1 MISIKRFY
9 FRVCLLAAG
18 LFFAGCQQER
28 EDIAPLDEEKVIKSD
43 DALIDLIRR
52 VTIFDGSA
60 DDLLDQTHCFSV
72 VLPVSITI
80 DEEVSLNITSSD
92 DFQEL
97 RNILILYDLEP
108 EDITFEFPIQVIQPD
123 HTIAIISN
131 EDELDDLMDSCEEE
145 DEDIECVD
153 FIYPLTVSVYDPV
166 TESADK
172 LTFGSDSELHAFVL
186 LLNEETVL
194 TIDFPVSMYDYV
206 QEEIVITS
214 VTEMKS
220 TIATYEDT
228 CDEND
233 EIDFEDENGDMAFV
247 SHLTTGSWFVT
258 QYYDDG
264 DLINLLDN
272 QPLAFHSAQTIAS
285 EGKTVGDWQTLIDDG
300 MVELDLNFASSS
312 TFDILDQ
319 RWTVIRYD
327 SARIVLTAS
336 NSGNDAYL
344 VLERSSERSPDELD
358 LMLTAGQ
365 WYIFSYQDEDNEQVE
380 DFSAFTFTFQAGSV
394 QASSDEE
401 SSSGNWFSVASV
413 LLVLEFEDSS
423 LDELDGSWQV
433 DFMEDSRLLITR
445 PEEGEQI
452 ELRKL

>member
-1 MISIKRFY
+1 MISNRFFY

-18 LFFAGCQQER
+18 LFFASCQQER
-28 EDIAPLDEEKVIKSD
+28 EDIAPLDEEKAIKSD

-52 VTIFDGSA
+52 VTLHDGSA

-72 VLPVSITI
+72 VLPVSVTI

-97 RNILILYDLEP
+97 RNVLILYDLEP
-108 EDITFEFPIQVIQPD
+108 EDITFQYPIQVVQPD
-123 HTIAIISN
+123 HTIATIAD
-131 EDELDDLMDSCEEE
+131 EDALDDLMDSCERE
-145 DEDIECVD
+145 DEDIECID
-153 FIYPLTVSVYDPV
+153 FVYPIVISVYDPV

-194 TIDFPVSMYDYV
+194 TIDFPVSLYDYV

-233 EIDFEDENGDMAFV
+233 DVDFEDEIGDNVFIG
-247 SHLTTGSWFVT
+247 HLATGSWFVT
-258 QYYDDG
+258 QYYDNG

-272 QPLAFHSAQTIAS
+272 QPLAFHPGQTIVS
-285 EGKTVGDWQTLIDDG
+285 EGKTVGDWQTLVDDG
-300 MVELDLNFASSS
+300 MVELDLNFVSSS
-312 TFDILDQ
+312 AFDILDQ
-319 RWTVIRYD
+319 RWAVIRYD
-327 SARIVLTAS
+327 SARIVLVAS
-336 NSGNDAYL
+336 NSGGDAYV

-358 LMLTAGQ
+358 LILTSGQ
-365 WYIFSYQDEDNEQVE
+365 WSIFSYQDEDSEQVE
-380 DFSAFTFTFQAGSV
+380 DFSEFTFTFQAGSV

-401 SSSGNWFSVASV
+401 SSSGKWFSVASL

-423 LDELDGSWQV
+423 LDELDGEWQV